1 MTLEDMRI
9 FITIVNTGSF
19 TAAADRLMLSKQ
31 YVSRRV
37 AMLESRLSARLLVR
51 NTRNLSVTDIGQV
64 FFRHASRILDEVR
77 QAEEAISLRQSRLVG
92 NFKISLPHTFGLRH
106 VAPLISA
113 FQQQNPDVTLQID
126 TNDRFVDVIAEGFDM
141 ALRIGMLADSSL
153 IARQL
158 GTLPMVICA
167 SPSYL
172 EQYGIPTNPSSLTEH
187 RCLLYGR
194 ERQQGWNLQVGGASR
209 LFPVDG
215 PVLSNNGEVIRE
227 SAEAGLGL
235 ALLPRFIVEQGI
247 SAGRLIPVLEEV
259 TPLVSLSVH
268 SIHSTVS
275 TVRWYAH
282 CSVIS
287 VSISIWPPCHPSELT
302 SVMQFLADFI
312 CA

>member
-194 ERQQGWNLQVGGASR
+194 ERQQGWNLQVGGDSR

-259 TPLVSLSVH
+259 TPPGLSLSALYPQHRQH
-268 SIHSTVS
+268 SPVVRALLSYISEHIDLVPVS
-275 TVRWYAH
+275 
-282 CSVIS
+282 S
-287 VSISIWPPCHPSELT
+287 L
-302 SVMQFLADFI
+302 
-312 CA
+312 